1 VIVTP
6 SLLIAAVGCAPV
18 AAHDFADP
26 ITETCGLFLIT
37 TPGRLACFL
46 AQTGHETQGFAKL
59 SENLSYRRARL
70 VEVAKASP
78 AGSRWRS
85 ILPDAAKLA
94 HSPMALAEAVYGG
107 RMGNT
112 LPGDGY
118 KFRGRGMMHTTG
130 RANYEALTE
139 GLARKLGAVPDFT
152 LHPDL
157 LESPRWAALAAGLF
171 WDDHDLNAD
180 ADAGRFDRIT
190 QTINGGQNGRMD
202 RRERWRRARDAVQA
216 AQSVGAV
223 AA

>member
-1 VIVTP
+1 LVITP
-6 SLLIAAVGCAPV
+6 SLLITAVGCAPV
-18 AAHDFADP
+18 AAHDFAGP
-26 ITETCGLFLIT
+26 IQEACDLFGIGTAL
-37 TPGRLACFL
+37 RLPAFL
-46 AQTGHETQGFAKL
+46 AQTGHESGGFAHL
-59 SENLSYRRARL
+59 VENLSYRRETLQR
-70 VEVAKASP
+70 VAKASP

-94 HSPMALAEAVYGG
+94 HSPMALAEAVYMG

-112 LPGDGY
+112 IAGDGY
-118 KFRGRGMMHTTG
+118 KFRGRGLIQTTG

-139 GLARKLGAVPDFT
+139 GLAAKLGAVPDFT

-157 LESPRWAALAAGLF
+157 LEHPRWAALAAGYF
-171 WDDHDLNAD
+171 WDSHDLNAD

-202 RRERWRRARDAVQA
+202 RRERWARAREALQA
-216 AQSVGAV
+216 ETV